1 MTDAHTGPDWDRLF
15 EIAVGQEGHF
25 TTAQAAEAGYSPQLL
40 NRYLRSGRI
49 RRVRRGVYRVVHFP
63 SGEQED
69 LVEVWLWSDRAG
81 VLSHETALALHDL
94 SDLLPAQIH
103 LTLPA
108 AWHARR
114 LRVPDGVVLHYAD
127 VDETER
133 TWVGA
138 VPVTSPLRTI
148 VDCARDDLSPD
159 LLHQAVEQALARG
172 LVSRKAILD
181 AVADAPALR
190 GVLAA

>member
-1 MTDAHTGPDWDRLF
+1 M
-15 EIAVGQEGHF
+15 
-25 TTAQAAEAGYSPQLL
+25 
-40 NRYLRSGRI
+40 
-49 RRVRRGVYRVVHFP
+49 RRGVYRVVHFP
-63 SGEQED
+63 AGEQQA

-133 TWVGA
+133 T
-138 VPVTSPLRTI
+138 
-148 VDCARDDLSPD
+148 
-159 LLHQAVEQALARG
+159 
-172 LVSRKAILD
+172 
-181 AVADAPALR
+181 
-190 GVLAA
+190 

>member
-1 MTDAHTGPDWDRLF
+1 MTDAHTGPDWNRLF
-15 EIAVGQEGHF
+15 EIAVGPEGHF
-25 TTAQAAEAGYSPQLL
+25 TTAQAADAGYSPQLL

-63 SGEQED
+63 AGEQED

-94 SDLLPAQIH
+94 SDLLPARIH

-127 VDETER
+127 VDDTER

-138 VPVTSPLRTI
+138 CRLHLRCT
-148 VDCARDDLSPD
+148 R
-159 LLHQAVEQALARG
+159 
-172 LVSRKAILD
+172 SRT
-181 AVADAPALR
+181 APATSSHPICSTRPWSRPSREGSSRARQSSMRRPAFPLS
-190 GVLAA
+190 VESS